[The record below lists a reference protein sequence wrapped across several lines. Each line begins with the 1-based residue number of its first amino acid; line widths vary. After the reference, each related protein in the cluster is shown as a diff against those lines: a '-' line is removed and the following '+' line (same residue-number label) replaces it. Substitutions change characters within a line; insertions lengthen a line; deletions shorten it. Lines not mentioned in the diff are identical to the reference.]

1 VIEVTFGESK
11 YPVLCRYMEII
22 GYLTAILIGV
32 SLGMIGGGG
41 SILTVPVLVYLLGID
56 PVVATA
62 YSLFIVG
69 VTSIAGSVQ
78 FYRKDQIDIKTGIL
92 FGLPS
97 IIAVFITRAWLVPAI
112 PEEIVSLGNFILTK
126 NIFTMLLFSLLMI
139 LASVSMIIKRKP
151 QVTALNTPVG
161 LQPNTYIWV
170 LAEGL
175 VVGVLTGLVGAG
187 GGFLII
193 PALVIL
199 TGMDMK
205 RAVGT
210 SLMIIAVKSL
220 IGFTGDL
227 LHVEMDWQLLLI
239 FTSLSIAGIFPGSAL
254 ASRIDA
260 DKLKKG
266 FGIFVLLMGIYI
278 LWMQF

>member
-1 VIEVTFGESK
+1 
-11 YPVLCRYMEII
+11 MEII
-22 GYLTAILIGV
+22 GYLTAILIGL

-56 PVVATA
+56 PVQATA

-78 FYRKDQIDIKTGIL
+78 FYRKDQIDIKTGII

-97 IIAVFITRAWLVPAI
+97 IAAVFLTRAWLVPAI
-112 PEEIVSLGNFILTK
+112 PEVLFSLGAFELTK
-126 NIFTMLLFSLLMI
+126 NIFTMLLFALLMI
-139 LASVSMIIKRKP
+139 MASLSMIFKRKP
-151 QVTALNTPVG
+151 KSNSEGAKAG
-161 LQPNTYIWV
+161 IAPNVYVWI
-170 LAEGL
+170 LLEGL

-227 LHVEMDWQLLLI
+227 MHAEMDWQLLLI
-239 FTSLSIAGIFPGSAL
+239 FTSLSVAGIFPGSAL
-254 ASRIDA
+254 AARIDA
-260 DKLKKG
+260 EKLKKG
-266 FGIFVLLMGIYI
+266 FGFFVLLMGIYI

>member
-1 VIEVTFGESK
+1 MIEVTFGKSK

-239 FTSLSIAGIFPGSAL
+239 FTSLSVAGIFPGSAL

-266 FGIFVLLMGIYI
+266 FGFFVLLMGIYI